1 MKRQARAHETRER
14 TLAAARAEFVTRGY
28 AATTVRRIAAAA
40 GVSVPTVEL
49 IFGTKAQLLRATIS
63 FAIRGDGEP
72 LPMLQRSWALRAQ
85 ETTSVE
91 AFLAIVGRVLVEA
104 EQRSAGLV
112 VAAFEAANQDSSLAS
127 LADQLHR
134 QRAETAAWI
143 VEGVHAR
150 AALRAELTRERA
162 IDIVWLLMDPHAFQA
177 LTRDRGWAPE
187 QFEAWFSDSLR
198 RLLLAQ
204 DARRPAG

>member
-14 TLAAARAEFVTRGY
+14 ILAAARAEFVTRGY
-28 AATTVRRIAAAA
+28 AATTMRRIAAAA
-40 GVSVPTVEL
+40 GVAVPTVEL

-63 FAIRGDGEP
+63 FAIRGDAEP
-72 LPMLQRSWALRAQ
+72 VPMLQRGWTLRAQ

-112 VAAFEAANQDSSLAS
+112 VAAFEAGNQDSSLAS
-127 LADQLHR
+127 LAGQLRR

-143 VEGVHAR
+143 VDGVVAR
-150 AALRAELTRERA
+150 AVLRAELTRERA
-162 IDIVWLLMDPHAFQA
+162 IDTVWLLMDPHAFLA
-177 LTRDRGWAPE
+177 LTRHRGWTAE

-198 RLLLAQ
+198 RLLLTEEA
-204 DARRPAG
+204 PLAG